1 MQCIKV
7 KDLKRQLSGTTIA
20 VSSTHVLQELL
31 EVETLYP
38 PGLHCLCFY
47 DFLRCH
53 VMPASAVQASTW
65 VFSKDFSADL
75 GLKRRRDSVCG

>member
-20 VSSTHVLQELL
+20 VSSTHVLEELT

-38 PGLHCLCFY
+38 LGLHCLCLY
-47 DFLRCH
+47 DIMPCH
-53 VMPASAVQASTW
+53 ASFCCSGLHMGI
-65 VFSKDFSADL
+65 FKRLFGGFGSKKKARLS
-75 GLKRRRDSVCG
+75 